1 MALFAGKRGLITGVF
16 NKQSIAWAIAEQI
29 MDEGGECAFSYMPDK
44 PDDERQKNLGRIQ
57 KLTEGNPRV
66 KFLQPM
72 DVTNDEQIASLMGRC
87 REELGKID
95 FLLHSIAFAPP
106 DDLRGDTIATSRA
119 GFKLAMEISAYSLM
133 ALTNAA
139 KDVLADGAS
148 VLTLT
153 YYGGEKCVPGYNV
166 MGVCK
171 AALDSIVKYLAFD
184 LGPRGIRVNALS
196 AGPLQTI
203 SGRGAGVDEMLGL
216 YEAMAPLGRNIT
228 HEEAGKT
235 GSFLLSDM
243 ASGITAEI
251 LHVDAGYNA
260 MGSPGRMLDR
270 IKAAQGGS

>member
-1 MALFAGKRGLITGVF
+1 MGLFDGKKGLITGVF
-16 NKQSIAWAIAEQI
+16 NKQSIAWAIAELV
-29 MDEGGECAFSYMPDK
+29 MSEGGECAFSYMPDK
-44 PDDERQKNLGRIQ
+44 PDDERKKNFGRIS
-57 KLTEGNPRV
+57 KLTEGLPRV

-72 DVTNDEQIASLMGRC
+72 DVTNDEQIATVMSRC
-87 REELGKID
+87 KEELGQVD

-139 KDVLADGAS
+139 KGVLSDGAS

-153 YYGGEKCVPGYNV
+153 YFGGEKCVPGYNV

-196 AGPLQTI
+196 AGPVQTI

-216 YEAMAPLGRNIT
+216 YEAVAPLGRNIT
-228 HEEAGKT
+228 HEEVGKT
-235 GSFLLSDM
+235 GAFLLSDM
-243 ASGITAEI
+243 SSGITAEI

-260 MGSPGRMLDR
+260 MGSPGRLLDQ
-270 IKAAQGGS
+270 IKAAKSG

>member
-1 MALFAGKRGLITGVF
+1 MGLFGGKKGLITGVF
-16 NKQSIAWAIAEQI
+16 NKQSIAWAIADLV
-29 MDEGGECAFSYMPDK
+29 MNEGGECGFSYMPDK
-44 PDDERQKNLGRIQ
+44 PDDERKKNLNRLQ

-66 KFLQPM
+66 KFLHPM
-72 DVTNDEQIASLMGRC
+72 DVTNDEQIAAVMGRC
-87 REELGKID
+87 KEELGQID

-106 DDLRGDTIATSRA
+106 DDLRGETIATSRA

-139 KDVLADGAS
+139 RGVMADGAS

-203 SGRGAGVDEMLGL
+203 SGRGAGVDDMLTL
-216 YEAMAPLGRNIT
+216 YEGMAPLGRNIT

-235 GSFLLSDM
+235 GAFLLSDM
-243 ASGITAEI
+243 SSGVTAEI

-260 MGSPGRMLDR
+260 MGSPGRLAER
-270 IKAAQGGS
+270 FKAAQSGG

>member
-1 MALFAGKRGLITGVF
+1 MGLFTGKKGLITGVF
-16 NKQSIAWAIAEQI
+16 NKQSIAWAIAELI
-29 MDEGGECAFSYMPDK
+29 MNEGGECAFSYMPDK
-44 PDDERQKNLGRIQ
+44 PDDERQKNLGRIT
-57 KLTEGNPRV
+57 KLIEGNARA
-66 KFLQPM
+66 KFVQPM
-72 DVTNDEQIASLMGRC
+72 DVTNDEQIAALMSRC
-87 REELGKID
+87 RQELGSID

-106 DDLRGDTIATSRA
+106 DDLRGETVATSRA

-184 LGPRGIRVNALS
+184 MGPRGIRVNALS

-235 GSFLLSDM
+235 GAFLLSDM
-243 ASGITAEI
+243 SSGITAEI

-260 MGSPGRMLDR
+260 MGSPGRMIDK
-270 IKAAQGGS
+270 IKAAQGA